1 MAQNKYKRLAGNS
14 ILFAVGNLGSKLI
27 SFFMLPL
34 YTWKLTQSDF
44 GISDLVLST
53 LSLLLPIIS
62 LSVYDAV
69 LRFSLDRNKD
79 IKEVFSNSMFIS
91 MIGVVIMIFSI
102 PLFKICNV
110 DYSIYIIS
118 ILIAQSFQIA

>member
-69 LRFSLDRNKD
+69 LRFS
-79 IKEVFSNSMFIS
+79 
-91 MIGVVIMIFSI
+91 
-102 PLFKICNV
+102 
-110 DYSIYIIS
+110 
-118 ILIAQSFQIA
+118 